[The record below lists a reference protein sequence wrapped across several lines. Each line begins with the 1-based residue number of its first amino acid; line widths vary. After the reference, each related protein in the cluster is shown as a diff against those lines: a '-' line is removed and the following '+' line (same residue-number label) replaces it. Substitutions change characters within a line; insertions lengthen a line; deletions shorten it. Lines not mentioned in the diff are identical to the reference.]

1 MKFNN
6 TNITLATLTD
16 ASAIVQL
23 LNNAYRGE
31 ASKKGWTTEA
41 HLISGNQRTNE
52 QQIEELLQQEHC
64 CFLKYVS
71 HDEQVIG
78 CVNLQIKA
86 EGIYLGMFSVHPLQQ
101 GAGIGKQFLL
111 AAEEYAKA
119 QGIQR
124 IYMTVI
130 DARTDLIAWYERNG
144 YANTN
149 ITIPFEEDA
158 ISGKHLQKLSFTVL
172 EKYL

>member
-6 TNITLATLTD
+6 TNIILATLTD

-41 HLISGNQRTNE
+41 HLISGNQRANQ

-64 CFLKYVS
+64 CFLKYVC
-71 HDEQVIG
+71 HDEQVVG
-78 CVNLQIKA
+78 CVNLQIKS
-86 EGIYLGMFSVHPLQQ
+86 EGLYLGMFSVHPLQQ
-101 GAGIGKQFLL
+101 GAGIGKELLL
-111 AAEEYAKA
+111 AAEEYARTK
-119 QGIQR
+119 GIQR

-144 YANTN
+144 YTNTH

-158 ISGKHLQKLSFTVL
+158 ISGKHLQKLRFTLL
-172 EKYL
+172 EKYV